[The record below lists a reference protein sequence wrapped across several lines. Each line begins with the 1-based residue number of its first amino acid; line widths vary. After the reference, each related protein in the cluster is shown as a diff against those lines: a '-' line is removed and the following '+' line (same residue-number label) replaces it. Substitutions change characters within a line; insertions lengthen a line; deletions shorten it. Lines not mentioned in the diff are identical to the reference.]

1 MKITHAMKNSL
12 ILTQRAIR
20 AFWISFGAPKRAA
33 RFAIAVIAKRQTFR
47 FWTGLMTAPQN
58 CSDGWMRDNGF
69 K

>member
-1 MKITHAMKNSL
+1 MKITHAMK
-12 ILTQRAIR
+12 IIRRAIR
-20 AFWISFGAPKRAA
+20 AFRIATTAPKRAA

-47 FWTGLMTAPQN
+47 FWTGLMTAPKN